1 MHTTAEQHDQSHPQP
16 LEYIKIAIILAVIT
30 AVEVVTYYVTAIG
43 DMLVPIL
50 LVLSAIK
57 FAMVVMWF
65 MHLKFDNKLFSVLF
79 IGGLV
84 LAGLVLL
91 ALLLLFILSGNMAG
105 TQSVAPLEH

>member
-1 MHTTAEQHDQSHPQP
+1 
-16 LEYIKIAIILAVIT
+16 
-30 AVEVVTYYVTAIG
+30 
-43 DMLVPIL
+43 MLVPIL
-50 LVLSAIK
+50 LVLSTIK

-91 ALLLLFILSGNMAG
+91 ALLLLFLLSGNMAG